1 MFKKL
6 ADEPTAEVMS
16 GVLGVG
22 TAGGVLTFAL
32 FPLVLPILILTIVA
46 TLPLVAIG
54 LVVGLLVGVVIVPI
68 KLIAHLRRRGQR
80 PIETSTVLPSG
91 PSGDSIT
98 SRPRRSARI
107 ASGRASSM
115 VTAWDEPGR

>member
-32 FPLVLPILILTIVA
+32 FPLVLPILVLTIVA

-54 LVVGLLVGVVIVPI
+54 LVAGLLVGVVIAPI
-68 KLIAHLRRRGQR
+68 KLIARLRHRRA
-80 PIETSTVLPSG
+80 E
-91 PSGDSIT
+91 
-98 SRPRRSARI
+98 A
-107 ASGRASSM
+107 GRASARPELSGESTRSRSLARRHPAR
-115 VTAWDEPGR
+115 V